1 MVTYDDLVAQASVYI
16 HKKTDLKRI
25 GEAYNLAFLK
35 HDGQFRRSGDPYIT
49 HPVEVAYI
57 IAELHGGPNT
67 IIAAL
72 LHDVV
77 EDTNTSLEE
86 IENLFGEDVK
96 DMVDGVTKISQ
107 ISFKSEISQAENHQ
121 KMLLA
126 MSKDIRVIL
135 IKIADRLHNMRTIEF
150 QPHEKRI
157 RTANET
163 LDIYAPLAHRLGLF
177 KIKAELEDRSLKII
191 NPPYFYRIQNLVS
204 QEEKVHEESVDQMI
218 ETIKNYLT
226 ENKINKFELSG
237 RTKSVYSIY
246 KKMVHQQRAFE
257 DIYDILAIRIIVDKI
272 ETCYQVLGI
281 IHAHF
286 VPIPKRFK
294 DYIAVPKP
302 NLYQSLHTTVLADNG
317 SIFEIQIRTKEMD
330 MIAEYGVAAHWAYKE
345 GKTYSKEKEQFEI
358 AEKLKWYGEL
368 LKMSEDEESND
379 ASEFVAAVKEDI
391 LSANVYVFTPKGEVI
406 ELVKGATPI
415 DFAYRIHSD
424 VGDKAVGALV
434 NNKIVPLDYELKTG
448 DIVSIKT
455 NKNSAGPS
463 EDWLK
468 FVTSNHAKHKIR
480 NFLNKLNKD
489 NLMFMGKDAIEKEAA
504 AQKADLSKIDDD
516 WAVKNFSKQ
525 MVKSLE
531 SLYIEVGKGLIS
543 EKTVIAK
550 IIGKELDKEALLK
563 RQLDRAQ
570 RILTTTHE
578 SGIIVEGL
586 TSPQIKIANCCLP
599 IPGDEIVGY
608 VTKGSGI
615 AVHHKDC
622 PNLND
627 LKEKRLVDVYW
638 ATNIERKYPTRI
650 KIVGA
655 NRDNI
660 LGDIISIINASS
672 VTIAEINAISN
683 QKLESIT
690 TLKLLVKNN
699 QELESMMLK
708 LMKVQDIYL
717 IERKTI

>member
-1 MVTYDDLVAQASVYI
+1 MVTYDDLIKQVSTYI

-49 HPVEVAYI
+49 HPIEVAYI

-67 IIAAL
+67 IIASL

-77 EDTNTSLEE
+77 EDTNSTLEE
-86 IENLFGEDVK
+86 IETLFGEDVK
-96 DMVDGVTKISQ
+96 DMVDGVTKISK

-150 QPHEKRI
+150 QPHEKRL

-177 KIKAELEDRSLKII
+177 KIKAELEDRSLKIL

-204 QEEKVHEESVDQMI
+204 QEEKVHEESVEQMI
-218 ETIKNYLT
+218 NTIKGYLSD
-226 ENKINKFELSG
+226 NKINKFELSG
-237 RTKSVYSIY
+237 RTKSIYSIY

-368 LKMSEDEESND
+368 LKMSEDEESSD

-406 ELVKGATPI
+406 ELIKGATPI

-448 DIVSIKT
+448 DVVTIKT
-455 NKNSAGPS
+455 NKNSLGPS

-468 FVTSNHAKHKIR
+468 FVASNHAKHKIR

-489 NLMFMGKDAIEKEAA
+489 NLLFMGKDAIEKEALI
-504 AQKADLSKIDDD
+504 QKVDISKIDDE
-516 WAVKNFSKQ
+516 WALKNFNKQ

-550 IIGKELDKEALLK
+550 LIGRELDKEALLK
-563 RQLDRAQ
+563 RQLDKAQ

-627 LKEKRLVDVYW
+627 LKEKRFVDVYW
-638 ATNIERKYPTRI
+638 ATNTDRKYPTRI

-660 LGDIISIINASS
+660 LGDMIAIINASS
-672 VTIAEINAISN
+672 ITIAEINAISN

-717 IERKTI
+717 IERKSI

>member
-468 FVTSNHAKHKIR
+468 FVASNHAKHKIR

>member
-1 MVTYDDLVAQASVYI
+1 MVTYDDLVKQASTYI

-77 EDTNTSLEE
+77 EDTNTTLDE
-86 IENLFGEDVK
+86 IEALFGDDVRG
-96 DMVDGVTKISQ
+96 MVDGVTKISQ

-204 QEEKVHEESVDQMI
+204 QEEKAHEASVEQMI
-218 ETIKNYLT
+218 ETIKSYLT
-226 ENKINKFELSG
+226 ENKITKFELSG

-257 DIYDILAIRIIVDKI
+257 DIYDILAIRVIVDKI

-286 VPIPKRFK
+286 IPIPKRFK

-302 NLYQSLHTTVLADNG
+302 NLYQSLHTTILADNG

-379 ASEFVAAVKEDI
+379 ASEFVLAVKEDL

-406 ELVKGATPI
+406 ELVRGATPI

-468 FVTSNHAKHKIR
+468 FVASNHAKHKIR

-489 NLMFMGKDAIEKEAA
+489 NLLFMGKDAIEKEAA
-504 AQKADLSKIDDD
+504 AQKADISKLDDE
-516 WAVKNFSKQ
+516 WAVKNFNKQ

-543 EKTVIAK
+543 EKTIIAK
-550 IIGKELDKEALLK
+550 IIGKELDKETILK

-599 IPGDEIVGY
+599 IPGDEIIGY

-622 PNLND
+622 PNLNE
-627 LKEKRLVDVYW
+627 LKDKRFVDVYW

-660 LGDIISIINASS
+660 LGDMISIINASS
-672 VTIAEINAISN
+672 ITIAEINAISN

-690 TLKLLVKNN
+690 TLKLLVRNN
-699 QELESMMLK
+699 QELEGMMVK

>member
-1 MVTYDDLVAQASVYI
+1 MVTFDDLLKLASSYI
-16 HKKTDLKRI
+16 HKKGDLKRI
-25 GEAYNLAFLK
+25 GDAYNLAFLK
-35 HDGQFRRSGDPYIT
+35 HEGQFRRSGDPYIT
-49 HPVEVAYI
+49 HPLEVAYL
-57 IAELHGGPNT
+57 IAELQGGPNT
-67 IIAAL
+67 IIASL

-77 EDTNTSLEE
+77 EDTDVNLEE
-86 IENLFGEDVK
+86 ITKQFGEDVSSL
-96 DMVDGVTKISQ
+96 VDGVTKISKL
-107 ISFKSEISQAENHQ
+107 SFQSEISEAENHQ

-126 MSKDIRVIL
+126 MSKDIRVVL
-135 IKIADRLHNMRTIEF
+135 IKIADRLHNMRTIDF

-157 RTANET
+157 RIANET

-177 KIKAELEDRSLKII
+177 SIKAELEDRSLKVI
-191 NPPYFYRIQNLVS
+191 NAPYFYRIKNLVE
-204 QEEKVHEESVDQMI
+204 QEEKLHQQSIDQMMK
-218 ETIKNYLT
+218 TIRGYLQ
-226 ENKINKFELSG
+226 ENKIVKFDISG
-237 RTKSVYSIY
+237 RTKSIYSIY
-246 KKMVHQQRAFE
+246 KKMVLQHRAFE
-257 DIYDILAIRIIVDKI
+257 DIYDILAIRVIVDKI

-302 NLYQSLHTTVLADNG
+302 NLYQSLHTTILADNG

-330 MIAEYGVAAHWAYKE
+330 RIAEFGVAAHWAYKE
-345 GKTYSKEKEQFEI
+345 GKHYSKEKEQFEI
-358 AEKLKWYGEL
+358 AQKLKWYGEL
-368 LKMSEDEESND
+368 LKMSEDSSD
-379 ASEFVAAVKEDI
+379 ASEFVEAVKEDI
-391 LSANVYVFTPKGEVI
+391 LSANVYVFTPKGQVI
-406 ELVKGATPI
+406 ELIRGATPI

-424 VGDKAVGALV
+424 VGDKTVGALV
-434 NNKIVPLDYELKTG
+434 NNKIVPLDYELQTG
-448 DIVSIKT
+448 DVVSIKT
-455 NKNSAGPS
+455 NKNSLGPS

-468 FVTSNHAKHKIR
+468 IVKSNHAKHKIR

-489 NLMFMGKDAIEKEAA
+489 NLLQTGREALEREA
-504 AQKADLSKIDDD
+504 VAQKADISKIDDN

-531 SLYIEVGKGLIS
+531 SLYIEIGKGLVS

-550 IIGKELDKEALLK
+550 LTGRELDKEALLR

-578 SGIIVEGL
+578 SGVIVEGL
-586 TSPQIKIANCCLP
+586 TSPQIKIANCCLA
-599 IPGDEIVGY
+599 IPGDMIVGY

-622 PNLND
+622 PNVTD
-627 LKEKRLVDVYW
+627 LKEVRLVDVYW

-672 VTIAEINAISN
+672 VTIAEINAVSN
-683 QKLESIT
+683 QKLESII
-690 TLKLLVKNN
+690 TLKLLVKNY
-699 QELESMMLK
+699 QELESTMLK
-708 LMKVQDIYL
+708 LMKVSDIYT